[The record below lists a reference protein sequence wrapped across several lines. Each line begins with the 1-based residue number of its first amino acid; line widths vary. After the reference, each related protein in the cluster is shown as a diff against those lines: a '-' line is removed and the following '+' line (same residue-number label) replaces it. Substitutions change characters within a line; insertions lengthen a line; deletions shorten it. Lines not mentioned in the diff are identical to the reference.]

1 MMADRIHQKPG
12 WDDAL
17 VEDKYR
23 VFYGP
28 GGHIGVSAYYLIDPS
43 VVESPRKLLREVE
56 GFVFVLKPEADPAA
70 VVALAAYAAAVRHEK
85 PQLAKD
91 LWEMINEWV

>member
-1 MMADRIHQKPG
+1 MRVHQPG
-12 WDDAL
+12 WDDEL

-28 GGHIGVSAYYLIDPS
+28 GEHIGVTAYYEGLAVNPRDPTGHY
-43 VVESPRKLLREVE
+43 LHLREVD
-56 GFVFVLKPEADPAA
+56 GFVFVLRPEVDESA

-91 LWEMINEWV
+91 LWEMIGEWL

>member
-1 MMADRIHQKPG
+1 MMADRIQPG
-12 WDDAL
+12 WDDVL

-28 GGHIGVSAYYLIDPS
+28 GSHVGVSAYYRTGPS

-56 GFVFVLKPEADPAA
+56 GFVFVLRPEVDSAA
-70 VVALAAYAAAVRHEK
+70 VVALAAYAAAIRHEK